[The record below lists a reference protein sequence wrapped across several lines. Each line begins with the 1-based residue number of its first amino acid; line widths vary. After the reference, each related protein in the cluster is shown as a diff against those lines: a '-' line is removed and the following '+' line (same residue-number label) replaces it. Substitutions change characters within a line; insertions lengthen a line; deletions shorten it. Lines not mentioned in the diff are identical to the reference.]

1 MTAPTH
7 PCARCGAP
15 VGLEVGLCERCNPLG
30 LSDSASSQVHGTVF
44 LGIVIAVVA
53 LAIAGRLIV
62 SGAGPYAVA
71 VTAVQR
77 TDAGLSV
84 TLSVRNEG
92 TAAGSAT
99 CRITDPELG
108 ANPAAVIRTP
118 RVEGGESRT
127 FAAEVGQF
135 GDAPRPLTVACD
147 AP

>member
-1 MTAPTH
+1 
-7 PCARCGAP
+7 
-15 VGLEVGLCERCNPLG
+15 VGLCERCNPLG

-53 LAIAGRLIV
+53 LAVAGRLIV

-77 TDAGLSV
+77 AETGLSV

-92 TAAGSAT
+92 TAAGSTT
-99 CRITDPELG
+99 CRITDPGLG
-108 ANPAAVIRTP
+108 AGPAAVIRTP
-118 RVEGGESRT
+118 RVEGGQSRT
-127 FAAEVGQF
+127 FAATLGQF
-135 GDAPRPLTVACD
+135 GDSPRPLAVVCD